1 MILLNRLFQNQTFNR
16 NRPTKKS
23 NFSAD
28 LRKTSAA
35 VIAITSLFIKL
46 PWPEGSERTWNGLP
60 SLHEIDCQ
68 LRYNTRFISISLD
81 IYRLNF
87 FIFAEF
93 ISVIGV
99 VSSVYNQTFSK
110 IEIHM

>member
-46 PWPEGSERTWNGLP
+46 PWPEGSERT
-60 SLHEIDCQ
+60 
-68 LRYNTRFISISLD
+68 
-81 IYRLNF
+81 
-87 FIFAEF
+87 
-93 ISVIGV
+93 
-99 VSSVYNQTFSK
+99 
-110 IEIHM
+110 